1 LDIEKL
7 KNPRGVTS
15 PKDSMRLTILIVL
28 AVVVVIAYIY
38 FDHLAKI
45 QRQEAEL
52 DPDSF
57 VEVPDTLRIPGAKVD
72 PARLAE
78 VRDDDIAERV
88 IKEKEPYL
96 HLIQQAGR
104 LVYGDM
110 ELLGV
115 TKANL
120 EAIRAEPAAYRGT
133 PFEIKGNLQWWE
145 EVKDQERGFSLYR
158 GYITTPDGDYAYF
171 TVLGIPYDIAIGDVV
186 KLQGFFFKLYSFS
199 LLGEDTRVTDAIYLV
214 GKELVSSFYK
224 IDPVHELDMDLMNTV
239 YDYDILDMAKPF
251 EEKHLYHMLSYVQNL
266 DEEKLKSIEFQEA
279 IPTEII
285 KKPGDFRAKPVQIMG
300 EIVLLPVERNL
311 GPGGENPL
319 GIKRCYHGI
328 LLNYRGGK
336 FGFVYFLT
344 LEKPEWMQKKDLV
357 YLQGFFM
364 RNYAYR
370 TQNENLQPAPLVI
383 ASGFEKFVLP
393 KDYTITYISIAI
405 LGGTI
410 LLSLFFLF
418 QMFKDRRQN
427 RQYRERFIARKKK
440 QVSDLV
446 EQGVLDKKN
455 NPASG
460 PGEPS

>member
-1 LDIEKL
+1 MDIEKL

-15 PKDSMRLTILIVL
+15 PKDSLRLTILIVL
-28 AVVVVIAYIY
+28 AIIVVIAYIY
-38 FDHLAKI
+38 FDHQAKI

-78 VRDDDIAERV
+78 VKDSEIAERV

-115 TKANL
+115 AKADL
-120 EAIRAEPAAYRGT
+120 DEIRSNPPAFRGK
-133 PFEIKGNLQWWE
+133 PFEIKGSLQWWE
-145 EVKDQERGFSLYR
+145 EVKDKEKEFSLYR
-158 GYITTPDGDYAYF
+158 GYITTPDDDYVYF
-171 TVLGIPYDIAIGDVV
+171 TVLDIPYDIAIGEVI

-199 LLGEDTRVTDAIYLV
+199 LLGEDTRVT
-214 GKELVSSFYK
+214 SFYK
-224 IDPVHELDMDLMNTV
+224 IDPVHELDMDLMDTV

-251 EEKHLYHMLSYVQNL
+251 EEKHLFHMLSYVQNL
-266 DEEKLKSIEFQEA
+266 NEEKLSSIEFQEA

-285 KKPGDFRAKPVQIMG
+285 KKPGDFRGKPVQIMG

-344 LEKPEWMQKKDLV
+344 LEKPDWMQKKDLV
-357 YLQGFFM
+357 YLRGFFM

-370 TQNENLQPAPLVI
+370 TQNENLQPAPLII
-383 ASGFEKFVLP
+383 ASEFEKFILP

-410 LLSLFFLF
+410 LLSIFFLF

-427 RQYRERFIARKKK
+427 QQYREKFIARKKK
-440 QVSDLV
+440 QVADLV

-455 NPASG
+455 NPGSDQ
-460 PGEPS
+460 P